1 MVIGEDFRDVVPHL
15 GEFKIDI
22 KYSLSLGDIPRSLAS
37 TTKKFCGRNIPKKKK
52 KLAATVRQKRSS
64 SSGWT
69 KSDSLKGLGLGL
81 ILDLT
86 VRFATT
92 KSAKIVK
99 AMILVV
105 HPYPNLRK
113 EMVCHNTC

>member
-37 TTKKFCGRNIPKKKK
+37 TTKKFCGRNIPKKK